1 MSADLISG
9 GSISADLIS
18 GGTIDASQI
27 NAGTLNVDRIP
38 NLNASKITAGTMSA
52 DRIES
57 NAGFTGS
64 ITASLSLNAP
74 SVSGTTATFSTVDA
88 YTHRIRG
95 TSSTITG
102 GSSINLN
109 PLGTTRLTV
118 GSTITA
124 DATIQPSGYN
134 TKDLGSSSRRWR
146 DIYTVG
152 SVNTSDINFKTNIEE
167 LELGLD
173 FIKTLEPIQFK
184 WAATEDVEA
193 GVRTHTGF
201 SAQDIEQKLIDF
213 GVESKD
219 YALFTNSQI
228 TESPEDEPIY
238 GLRSTEIISILT
250 KAIQELSTQISDL
263 TARVELL
270 EG

>member
-1 MSADLISG
+1 MMASNSVGTDQVENDAVTNDKIQSVAFNKVTAV
-9 GSISADLIS
+9 SISAD
-18 GGTIDASQI
+18 D
-27 NAGTLNVDRIP
+27 
-38 NLNASKITAGTMSA
+38 ITSGTMSA

-102 GSSINLN
+102 GSDIKLN
-109 PLGTTRLTV
+109 PSGTTRLTV
-118 GSTITA
+118 SSTITA
-124 DATIQPSGYN
+124 DATIRPSGYN

-152 SVNTSDINFKTNIEE
+152 SVNTSDINFKTDIEE

-184 WAATEDVEA
+184 WAATEDVDA

-228 TESPEDEPIY
+228 TESPEEDPIY
-238 GLRSTEIISILT
+238 GLRSNEFISVLT
-250 KAIQELSTQISDL
+250 KAVQELSTQISDL
-263 TARVELL
+263 TARVESL